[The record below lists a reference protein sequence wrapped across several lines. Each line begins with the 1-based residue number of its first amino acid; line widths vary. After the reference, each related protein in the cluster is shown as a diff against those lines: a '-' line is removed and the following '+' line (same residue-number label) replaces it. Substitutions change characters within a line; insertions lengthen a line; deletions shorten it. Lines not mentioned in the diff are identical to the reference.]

1 MSKEWAYKLKA
12 REEAGDKICIPA
24 QKAWREV
31 LAKLGAYTDP
41 VKHNNPTL
49 KEDKKIRKYTLT
61 RTDHV

>member
-31 LAKLGAYTDP
+31 LAKLGAYSDP
-41 VKHNNPTL
+41 VKHNNPTTV
-49 KEDKKIRKYTLT
+49 KEKKIKRYTLS
-61 RTDHV
+61 R

>member
-31 LAKLGAYTDP
+31 LAKIGAYSDP
-41 VKHNNPTL
+41 AKPNNPTP
-49 KEDKKIRKYTLT
+49 KEDKKIKRYTLS
-61 RTDHV
+61 

>member
-31 LAKLGAYTDP
+31 LSKLGDYIDP
-41 VKHNNPTL
+41 VKHNPTTV
-49 KEDKKIRKYTLT
+49 KEKKIKKYAI
-61 RTDHV
+61 

>member
-1 MSKEWAYKLKA
+1 MSNKEWAYKLKA

-41 VKHNNPTL
+41 VKHNNPTP
-49 KEDKKIRKYTLT
+49 KEDKKIKRYTLS
-61 RTDHV
+61 